1 MRTRVGAGAGVATSN
16 SRMRAIGGVRRFAD
30 GGYDDLD
37 QDEADTF
44 SRIHLPV
51 TATLPPRAGATGLA
65 GGPPPAVNLATP
77 PPDYV
82 PSALAGGRGVW
93 EDVPAPEPVA
103 PSRTALP
110 GPSARAPQHGL
121 PTPPSPPKPPED
133 MPSLLARDADE
144 PAPAKGSGKPSNN
157 ADWGK
162 ALLYAGLGIMSGRSP
177 QAGVNIGQGGLE
189 GLKLYNA
196 EKEREA
202 QVEGNALYRE
212 GMLKIGQQK
221 ADTGDQRAQTAALV
235 GNARASELQAQA
247 SGMMARAAMAGV
259 AKEPPAIQTA
269 KWLMQQNPDLSRED
283 AINLANGAAT
293 RLQIATMNNTTKQS
307 IADRAADLKAHGM
320 SDADAWKRA
329 DAEIKERGQDQ
340 SLVGGNPNAAP
351 LPRVAL
357 PAGAGTAPPL
367 SALEPG
373 KTIHK
378 GYVYQGGDPAQP
390 QSWAPVASPAQP
402 P

>member
-1 MRTRVGAGAGVATSN
+1 
-16 SRMRAIGGVRRFAD
+16 
-30 GGYDDLD
+30 
-37 QDEADTF
+37 
-44 SRIHLPV
+44 
-51 TATLPPRAGATGLA
+51 
-65 GGPPPAVNLATP
+65 
-77 PPDYV
+77 
-82 PSALAGGRGVW
+82 
-93 EDVPAPEPVA
+93 
-103 PSRTALP
+103 
-110 GPSARAPQHGL
+110 
-121 PTPPSPPKPPED
+121 
-133 MPSLLARDADE
+133 
-144 PAPAKGSGKPSNN
+144 
-157 ADWGK
+157 
-162 ALLYAGLGIMSGRSP
+162 MSGRSP